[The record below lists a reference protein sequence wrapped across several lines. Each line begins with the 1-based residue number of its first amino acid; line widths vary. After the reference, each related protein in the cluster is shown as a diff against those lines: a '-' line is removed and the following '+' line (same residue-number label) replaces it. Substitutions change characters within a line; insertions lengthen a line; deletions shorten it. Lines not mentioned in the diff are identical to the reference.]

1 VNVLVDTSVWS
12 LALRRQAGDLSGR
25 EKKVVEEL
33 RELVAEGR
41 GRIIGVIRQEL
52 LSGIKSEAQFEKL
65 RLTLVSFADEMLETS
80 DYEAAARLSNVC
92 RSKGKGTSLVDMLI
106 CAVAI
111 QREWVV
117 FTVDGD
123 FAEYAEI
130 LPVKLHV
137 IRK

>member
-1 VNVLVDTSVWS
+1 VNVLIDTSVWS

-33 RELVAEGR
+33 RELVVEGR

-65 RLTLVSFADEMLETS
+65 RLTLTSFADEVLETG
-80 DYEAAARLSNVC
+80 DYEAAARLSDVC
-92 RSKGKGTSLVDMLI
+92 RSKGKATSLVDMMI

-130 LPVKLHV
+130 LAVKLHAV
-137 IRK
+137 RK

>member
-1 VNVLVDTSVWS
+1 MNVLVDTSVWS
-12 LALRRQAGDLSGR
+12 LALRRQAGDLSGQ
-25 EKKVVEEL
+25 EKKIVEEL

-41 GRIIGVIRQEL
+41 GRIIGLTRQEL
-52 LSGIKSEAQFEKL
+52 LSGIKSETQFEKL
-65 RLTLVSFADEMLETS
+65 RLMLVSFADETLETI
-80 DYEAAARLSNVC
+80 DYEAAARFSNVC

-111 QREWVV
+111 RRGWIV

-137 IRK
+137 VRK

>member
-1 VNVLVDTSVWS
+1 VNVLIDTSVWS

-25 EKKVVEEL
+25 EKGVVKEL

-52 LSGIKSEAQFEKL
+52 LSGIKSDAQFERL
-65 RLTLVSFADEMLETS
+65 RLTLASFADEVLETG
-80 DYEAAARLSNVC
+80 DYEAAARLSNAC
-92 RSKGKGTSLVDMLI
+92 RSKGKSTSLVDMLI

-111 QREWVV
+111 QREWLV

-123 FAEYAEI
+123 FAEYAQI
-130 LPVKLHV
+130 LAVKLHAV
-137 IRK
+137 RK

>member
-1 VNVLVDTSVWS
+1 MNVLIDPSVWS

-52 LSGIKSEAQFEKL
+52 LSGIKSEPQFEKL
-65 RLTLVSFADEMLETS
+65 RFTLASFADEMLETG
-80 DYEAAARLSNVC
+80 DYEAAAKLSNMC
-92 RSKGKGTSLVDMLI
+92 RSKGKSTSLVDMLI

-123 FAEYAEI
+123 CAEYAEI

-137 IRK
+137 TRK